1 MNCRDCLNCLSTGE
15 WCGTVVVRVWLD
27 RFEQARELQRAGRT
41 LNAIAEQTGPDRRT
55 VVKSE
60 PLDVLP
66 GRRLVDRNSTDPVK
80 IGNFLPHRRY
90 QLNTPE
96 EDKVSSR
103 TNDRMPLYTVIL
115 PALGIATY
123 LFIGKVGL
131 GPLALLAAAILL
143 GNVLAA
149 VHHAE
154 VVALRLGEPFGTIV
168 LALSVTVIEVGLI
181 VTIMLIDKPNPR
193 LMRDSVHAVVM
204 LVLHGLAGLCIVV
217 CAIRQRE
224 VEFRVEGANAYLG
237 VLIPMA
243 LLVLVV
249 PNFVV
254 SAPGP
259 YYSRLQLIFVSAA
272 CLILYGGV
280 LFIQTGWHRDY
291 FLPVTDGDD
300 ALDHEPPGWKTALA
314 SFALLLVAL
323 LAVVLLAKN
332 IAPAVEAGVRAAG
345 APLAIVGVIIA
356 AITLLP
362 ESAAAIR
369 AALRNRL
376 QSSLNLALGSG
387 VASIGL
393 TVPVVALVSQWV
405 GQPLELGISMSNSV
419 LMVLGFMVAI
429 VTYGTGRT
437 TLLSGIVHL
446 VLLATYIF
454 TIFAP

>member
-1 MNCRDCLNCLSTGE
+1 
-15 WCGTVVVRVWLD
+15 
-27 RFEQARELQRAGRT
+27 
-41 LNAIAEQTGPDRRT
+41 
-55 VVKSE
+55 
-60 PLDVLP
+60 
-66 GRRLVDRNSTDPVK
+66 
-80 IGNFLPHRRY
+80 
-90 QLNTPE
+90 
-96 EDKVSSR
+96 VSSG
-103 TNDRMPLYTVIL
+103 TKDRMPLYTVIL

-123 LFIGKVGL
+123 LFIGKVGF
-131 GPLALLAAAILL
+131 GPLALVVAAILL
-143 GNVLAA
+143 GNVMAA
-149 VHHAE
+149 VYHAE
-154 VVALRLGEPFGTIV
+154 LVALRLGEPFGTLV
-168 LALSVTVIEVGLI
+168 LALAVTVIEVGLI
-181 VTIMLIDKPNPR
+181 VMIMLSGEPNPR

-224 VEFRVEGANAYLG
+224 VEFHVEGANAYLG

-243 LLVLVV
+243 MLVLVV

-259 YYSRLQLIFVSAA
+259 YYSPLQLIFVSIA
-272 CLILYGGV
+272 CLILYAGV

-291 FLPVTDGDD
+291 FLPVANDG
-300 ALDHEPPGWKTALA
+300 ALDHESPGRQMALA
-314 SFALLLVAL
+314 SFALLLIAL
-323 LAVVLLAKN
+323 LTVVLLAKN
-332 IAPAVEAGVRAAG
+332 IAPAVEASVRAAG
-345 APLAIVGVIIA
+345 APLAIVGVIVA

-393 TVPVVALVSQWV
+393 TVPAVALVSQWI
-405 GQPLELGISMSNSV
+405 GQPLELGISMSSSV